1 MWEAEGEEHRN
12 VVGTAAVT
20 SAPAYDLVVVAA
32 SAGGIAALS
41 EVIGALPEDF
51 PAAVVVVQH
60 LDPRHRS
67 LIDDILS
74 RRTKL
79 AVRQVSSGDHVEPGT
94 VFVAPPDH
102 HVLVS
107 ADGSFTLSKAELVH
121 FVRPSAD
128 LLFESAAGS
137 YGDRVIGVV
146 LTGTGSDGSM
156 GVEAVK
162 KAGGTVIVQDQES
175 SQFFGM
181 PEAAIK
187 TGAADFVLSLD
198 EIGQALVTLVTEG
211 RR

>member
-1 MWEAEGEEHRN
+1 MTHPP
-12 VVGTAAVT
+12 
-20 SAPAYDLVVVAA
+20 SYDLVVVAA
-32 SAGGIAALS
+32 SAGGIHALS
-41 EVIGALPEDF
+41 VVVGALPEDF
-51 PAAVVVVQH
+51 PAAMVVVQH

-79 AVRQVSSGDHVEPGT
+79 SVRQVSTGDHVEPGT

-162 KAGGTVIVQDQES
+162 KAGGTVIAES
-175 SQFFGM
+175 RESAQFFGM
-181 PEAAIK
+181 PEAAIR
-187 TGAADFVLSLD
+187 TGSVDFELSLE
-198 EIGQALVTLVTEG
+198 EIGPALVTLVNEA